1 MNAIVSVVLD
11 CAIPVTLGVLLLVAY
26 RRHPERFPRRFTP
39 LYMMWMIIVL
49 ILGSVLMAIWNTY
62 NKSR

>member
-26 RRHPERFPRRFTP
+26 RRHPERRRGFTP
-39 LYMMWMIIVL
+39 LYMTWMIIVL